1 MTLQEEVGKLF
12 NNIIEIQEVMPRDG
26 LQIEKNI
33 VPTEKKIDLI
43 NKLSHTGVSK
53 IEVTSFV
60 SPKAVPQLSDAEIVV
75 NSIDRNQNI
84 TYVALVA
91 NLRGVERAVKTNI
104 DEINLVMSASATHNK
119 KNVNRTNEESLSE
132 FKQIKEYLRGT
143 KIKLNGTVATSFGC
157 PFEGNISEDKV
168 LRYIDEYLSLGM
180 DSITLADTTGMGN
193 PVQVKNLVTK
203 VKQHIGNIPL
213 TLHFHNTRG
222 MGLANVVAAI
232 SAGAT
237 QFDSSLGGIGGC
249 PFAPGATGNICTE
262 DLVHMLD
269 QMGIKQ
275 ATDLD
280 SLIDISKEL
289 PGIIGR
295 DDLPGQVVIAGK
307 VSDLHLV

>member
-1 MTLQEEVGKLF
+1 VLDNLIK
-12 NNIIEIQEVMPRDG
+12 IQEVMPRDG
-26 LQIEKNI
+26 LQIEKNF
-33 VPTEKKIDLI
+33 VPTRKKIELI
-43 NKLSHTGVSK
+43 NDISNSGVSK

-75 NSIDRNQNI
+75 SSIDRNQNV

-91 NLRGVERAVKTNI
+91 NLKGVERAIHANI

-119 KNVNRTNEESLSE
+119 KNVNRTNEESLNE
-132 FKQIKEYLRGT
+132 FKQIKECIKGT
-143 KIKLNGTVATSFGC
+143 AIKMNGSVATSFGC

-180 DSITLADTTGMGN
+180 NSITLADTTGMGN
-193 PVQVKNLVTK
+193 PVQVKNLVNK
-203 VKQHIGNIPL
+203 VKQQIGNIPL

-275 ATDLD
+275 EADLER
-280 SLIDISKEL
+280 LIDISKKL

-295 DDLPGQVVIAGK
+295 EDLPGQVVKAGK
-307 VSDLHLV
+307 VSDLHPI